1 MVERT
6 QPLADTGRMARK
18 PEQPKTWTV
27 YKVAAKAILLGTIEA
42 PGEKAAIEAAAKEF
56 KTDAWRLYA
65 LPRQ

>member
-42 PGEKAAIEAAAKEF
+42 SGKKAAIEAAAKEF
-56 KTDAWRLYA
+56 KTDTWRLYA
-65 LPRQ
+65 VARR

>member
-42 PGEKAAIEAAAKEF
+42 SGKKAAIEAAA
-56 KTDAWRLYA
+56 RI
-65 LPRQ
+65 

>member
-42 PGEKAAIEAAAKEF
+42 SSSPESLRLLACQHAKAVVA
-56 KTDAWRLYA
+56 RY
-65 LPRQ
+65 